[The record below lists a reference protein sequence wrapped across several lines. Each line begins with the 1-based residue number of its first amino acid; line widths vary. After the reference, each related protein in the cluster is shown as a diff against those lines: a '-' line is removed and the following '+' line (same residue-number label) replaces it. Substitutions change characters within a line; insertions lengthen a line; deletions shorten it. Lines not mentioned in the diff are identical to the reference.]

1 VDFFPALVMKIRRVP
16 YAEVIGYWIE
26 FEYRD
31 RKDFRK
37 HIETHFSKKD
47 IRLITGHHDYRDDL
61 ANARRWVMLWSYR
74 RFISWFDHAKWWE
87 AILNEKDVQKLSV
100 IHAPHWEFLSSG
112 TVKAL
117 DIAITVEEG
126 KWSGAES
133 YPKDD
138 GAIVRMES
146 KKMKTN
152 LKSKIKS
159 KKHSTIVV
167 VNADGGKELTVIDG
181 VHRTVRTCLYYFVR
195 NKADPK
201 EISQRTYLGITPDP
215 IHHSSKQWSVVD
227 SFFESA

>member
-1 VDFFPALVMKIRRVP
+1 MP
-16 YAEVIGYWIE
+16 YAEVIGYWME
-26 FEYRD
+26 YEYRD

-37 HIETHFSKKD
+37 HIDTNFSKKD
-47 IRLITGHHDYRDDL
+47 IRLITGHHDYKDEL

-74 RFISWFDHAKWWE
+74 RFISWFDHASWWE
-87 AILNEKDVQKLSV
+87 AILDERDVKNLLV

-117 DIAITVEEG
+117 DIARTVEEK
-126 KWSGAES
+126 KWNTAEN
-133 YPKDD
+133 YTKND
-138 GAIVRMES
+138 GAVVRKES
-146 KKMKTN
+146 KKIRTN
-152 LKSKIKS
+152 LKNKIKS

-181 VHRTVRTCLYYFVR
+181 VHRTVRACLYYFVR

-201 EISQRTYLGITPDP
+201 DISQRAYLGITPNP